1 MHPAVPSL
9 ETVSISEPRI
19 ETDAWYDL
27 TRRIARGDAEAFAC
41 FFDAFYDD
49 AMRVAAKTTGRDESV
64 CLDIV
69 QDAMLKAMRCMKPI
83 PNHQQLKCWFRAVL
97 RSAAYDWL
105 RREIRFRRL
114 QQNIDE
120 RLESHSSSSSLDD
133 ETRLIWLESQL
144 QQLEPSLLQLIHWR
158 YRMGWTLQRI
168 ASTLGLRP
176 GAVDGRIRRA
186 LERIKALVEEEIH
199 D

>member
-1 MHPAVPSL
+1 L

-27 TRRIARGDAEAFAC
+27 TRRIACGDAEAFAR

-49 AMRVAAKTTGRDESV
+49 AMRIAAKTTGRDESV

-69 QDAMLKAMRCMKPI
+69 QDAMLKAMRGMKPI
-83 PNHQQLKCWFRAVL
+83 PNQPQLKCWFRAVL

-105 RREIRFRRL
+105 RRETRFRRI
-114 QQNIDE
+114 QRNPSAISE
-120 RLESHSSSSSLDD
+120 RTLATSNFDD
-133 ETRLIWLESQL
+133 EARLVWLEWQL
-144 QQLEPSLLQLIHWR
+144 QQLEPGLQQLIHWR

-168 ASTLGLRP
+168 ASKLGLRP

-186 LERIKALVEEEIH
+186 LERIKALADEEIH